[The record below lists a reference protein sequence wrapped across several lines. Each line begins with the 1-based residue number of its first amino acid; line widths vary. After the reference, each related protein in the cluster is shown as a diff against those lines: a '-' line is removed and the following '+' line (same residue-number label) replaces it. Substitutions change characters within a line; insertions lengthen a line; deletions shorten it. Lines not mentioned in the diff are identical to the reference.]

1 MPEPTSF
8 RSDRSLFSLAQIQH
22 LMRIEFRRAQ
32 RYRYPIVCMIVAVD
46 RLGHLRDLYGYD
58 AKEEILER
66 VIQLLKVQT
75 RSSDFLGR
83 MADDRLLAVVPHTD
97 AAGAQ
102 AMAQRILAA
111 IQKLDFASEGR
122 TIRVGVS
129 IGIAHAGAEGT
140 LFYESMLQSAADA
153 LEEAAAAGG
162 SRYLV
167 KAASGAA
174 S

>member
-66 VIQLLKVQT
+66 VIQLLKGQT

-102 AMAQRILAA
+102 AMAERILAA
-111 IQKLDFASEGR
+111 IQNLDFASEGR

-129 IGIAHAGAEGT
+129 IGIAHAGTEGT

-162 SRYLV
+162 SRFLV

>member
-1 MPEPTSF
+1 MVESSF
-8 RSDRSLFSLAQIQH
+8 SKSDRSLFSLAQIQH

-66 VIQLLKVQT
+66 VIQLFKSQT

-83 MADDRLLAVVPHTD
+83 LADDRLLAVVPHTD
-97 AAGAQ
+97 VAGAG
-102 AMAQRILAA
+102 AMADRLLQG
-111 IQKLDFASEGR
+111 IQGLDFASDGR
-122 TIRVGVS
+122 TIRVSVS
-129 IGIAHAGAEGT
+129 IGIAHAGTEGT
-140 LFYESMLQSAADA
+140 LFYDSMLRSAADA

-162 SRYLV
+162 GRFLV

-174 S
+174 

>member
-1 MPEPTSF
+1 MSESPF
-8 RSDRSLFSLAQIQH
+8 FKSDRSLFSLAQIQH

-32 RYRYPIVCMIVAVD
+32 RYRYPIVCMVVAVD
-46 RLGHLRDLYGYD
+46 RLGHLRDLYGYE

-66 VIQLLKVQT
+66 VIQLLKSQT
-75 RSSDFLGR
+75 RTSDFLGR

-97 AAGAQ
+97 AAGGQ
-102 AMAQRILAA
+102 AMAERMLGG
-111 IQKLDFASEGR
+111 IQGLDFASDGR

-129 IGIAHAGAEGT
+129 IGISHAGGEGT

-162 SRYLV
+162 SRFLV

-174 S
+174 T